1 MPKTALEAMNFNKA
15 LLLSNIPGHNFLINK
30 KNVNGL
36 YFKKNDEIDLSN
48 KIIWMIKNKKKIIK
62 FSINSKKNLLKF
74 SFKKTSQKYYEAIT

>member
-1 MPKTALEAMNFNKA
+1 M
-15 LLLSNIPGHNFLINK
+15 LLLTGTNNFLGFLINK

-36 YFKKNDEIDLSN
+36 YFKKNDEIDLSK

-74 SFKKTSQKYYEAIT
+74 SSKKINQKYYEAII